1 MKQNQDKL
9 NKLRNDFTLSAK
21 KISEIL
27 GISLSSVNDKM
38 CQKKLYYW
46 FKPHEIEKLKIQLI
60 QQAEELKEELGYV
73 TQAQLLDALKRF
85 LETCPCDWDINKEFY
100 ASYIKA
106 KQLIEKK

>member
-9 NKLRNDFTLSAK
+9 SNLKSRFTLSAK

-46 FKPHEIEKLKIQLI
+46 FKPHEIEKLENYLI
-60 QQAEELKEELGYV
+60 SQAEELK
-73 TQAQLLDALKRF
+73 KRKN
-85 LETCPCDWDINKEFY
+85 E
-100 ASYIKA
+100 
-106 KQLIEKK
+106 

>member
-38 CQKKLYYW
+38 CQKNYIIGLNRT
-46 FKPHEIEKLKIQLI
+46 KLKN
-60 QQAEELKEELGYV
+60 LK
-73 TQAQLLDALKRF
+73 T
-85 LETCPCDWDINKEFY
+85 I
-100 ASYIKA
+100 
-106 KQLIEKK
+106 

>member
-9 NKLRNDFTLSAK
+9 SKLRNDFTLSAK

-46 FKPHEIEKLKIQLI
+46 FKPNEIEKLENYLI
-60 QQAEELKEELGYV
+60 SQAEELK
-73 TQAQLLDALKRF
+73 KRKN
-85 LETCPCDWDINKEFY
+85 E
-100 ASYIKA
+100 
-106 KQLIEKK
+106 